1 MKITLPNFA
10 ISTRLHD
17 IFSKIKPSN
26 EVNLEKIK
34 DDIWT
39 DLAALYYKYDDNAQ
53 KMAFREITRE
63 ISNKLVEGNWDS
75 VYKKLY
81 QKDKSSKNIH
91 YPSHG
96 KGI

>member
-10 ISTRLHD
+10 ISTRIKN
-17 IFSKIKPSN
+17 IFSTIIPSYK
-26 EVNLEKIK
+26 VDPEKIK

-81 QKDKSSKNIH
+81 QKDKASKNIH